1 MVPHT
6 APVTRRKPMRIALA
20 ASFAA
25 AILALPST
33 SEAVEL
39 NVTHFGTGMY
49 GVPYAVAKEKGYFK
63 EAGLDVTGFLSPAG
77 GGRPVRMVRPSALPC
92 GAAAPPAVIAAAQQ
106 GLELTIVHA
115 GVASVADQVWISR
128 KDDQSIKTVQDLKGK
143 KLGYSSPKSVTD
155 MITSMMLDANGL
167 TGKVERK
174 SIGGVG
180 SGLTALREGAVDM
193 TYVTQPVWAREKNNF
208 RLVFNSTEWAPRVM
222 QTVGVVKTEFLKKHP
237 DLIRGIIEARRKA
250 VEFIMSNP
258 DESAKIM
265 AKEYKIT
272 EAEAKAAIQDVLT
285 GGGGYWSPGD
295 FDYEGMATMLK
306 GLQLVKAVEPGPF
319 DWSKIVDDSYL
330 PDVLK
335 RKPKS

>member
-1 MVPHT
+1 MRPH
-6 APVTRRKPMRIALA
+6 ILA
-20 ASFAA
+20 FAA
-25 AILALPST
+25 ALTMLQPIPSG
-33 SEAVEL
+33 AVEL

-63 EAGLDVTGFLSPAG
+63 EAGLDVTGFLTSAG
-77 GGRPVRMVRPSALPC
+77 GGTTVRNVLASELPYGDVAL
-92 GAAAPPAVIAAAQQ
+92 PAVIAAAQQ

-115 GVASVADQVWISR
+115 GVASVADQVWIAR

-174 SIGGVG
+174 SVGGVG
-180 SGLTALREGAVDM
+180 AGLTALREGAVDM

-208 RLVFNSTEWAPRVM
+208 RAVFNSTEWAPRVM
-222 QTVGVVKTEFLKKHP
+222 QTVGVVKTDFLKKNP
-237 DLIRGIIEARRKA
+237 GLIRGIIEARRKA
-250 VEFIMSNP
+250 VEFIKSNP

-272 EAEAKAAIQDVLT
+272 EAEAKVAIQDVLS
-285 GGGGYWSPGD
+285 GGGVYWSPGD
-295 FDYEGMATMLK
+295 FDYEGMTTMLK
-306 GLQLVKAVEPGPF
+306 GLQLVKAVEAGPF

-330 PDVLK
+330 PDSLR
-335 RKPKS
+335 RKPRS

>member
-1 MVPHT
+1 MYRTPLVAAFT
-6 APVTRRKPMRIALA
+6 AALMLQPI
-20 ASFAA
+20 S
-25 AILALPST
+25 SQ
-33 SEAVEL
+33 AVEL

-63 EAGLDVTGFLSPAG
+63 EAGLDVTGFLTSAG
-77 GGRPVRMVRPSALPC
+77 GGTTVRNVLASELPYGDVAL
-92 GAAAPPAVIAAAQQ
+92 PAVIAAAQQ

-180 SGLTALREGAVDM
+180 AGLTALREGAVDM

-208 RLVFNSTEWAPRVM
+208 RLVFNSTDWAPRVM
-222 QTVGVVKTEFLKKHP
+222 QTVGVVKTDFLKKNP
-237 DLIRGIIEARRKA
+237 ALIRGIIEARRKA
-250 VEFIMSNP
+250 VLFIKEHP

-272 EAEAKAAIQDVLT
+272 EADAKAAIQDVASA
-285 GGGGYWSPGD
+285 GVYWSPGD

-319 DWSKIVDDSYL
+319 DWSKIVDDSFL
-330 PDVLK
+330 PEILR

>member
-1 MVPHT
+1 
-6 APVTRRKPMRIALA
+6 MRLAIAAVAAALA
-20 ASFAA
+20 LQPLSAG
-25 AILALPST
+25 
-33 SEAVEL
+33 AVEL

-49 GVPYAVAKEKGYFK
+49 GVPHAVAKEKGYFK
-63 EAGLDVTGFLSPAG
+63 EAGLDVTGFLTSAG
-77 GGRPVRMVRPSALPC
+77 GGTTVRNVLASELPY
-92 GAAAPPAVIAAAQQ
+92 GEVAVPAVIAAAQQ
-106 GLELTIVHA
+106 GLELTIVHG
-115 GVASVADQVWISR
+115 GVASVSDQVWITR
-128 KDDQSIKTVQDLKGK
+128 KDDTRIKTVQDLAGR

-167 TGKVERK
+167 VGKVERK

-208 RLVFNSTEWAPRVM
+208 RLVFNSTEWAPRVV
-222 QTVGVVKTEFLKKHP
+222 QTVGVVKTEYLKKHP
-237 DLIRGIIEARRKA
+237 DVIRGIIEARRKG
-250 VEFIMSNP
+250 VEFIKSNP

-272 EAEAKAAIQDVLT
+272 EAEAKAAIADVAA
-285 GGGGYWSPGD
+285 GGGVYWSPGD

-319 DWSKIVDDSYL
+319 EWSKIVDDSYL
-330 PDVLK
+330 PAILK
-335 RKPKS
+335 GKPKS